1 MRYFCETF
9 LAHVQYLVLQAPDG
23 LLANGSSCLEF
34 DYLFIDGEAHV
45 VGGVW
50 YFVSHVLLMFH
61 LCFRNVLLAFQLCFA
76 YVHLCF
82 IYVAIIF

>member
-50 YFVSHVLLMFH
+50 YFVSQVLLMPEHQIIQQVFVYEVH
-61 LCFRNVLLAFQLCFA
+61 VFVFFYHVMVLIGL
-76 YVHLCF
+76 
-82 IYVAIIF
+82 